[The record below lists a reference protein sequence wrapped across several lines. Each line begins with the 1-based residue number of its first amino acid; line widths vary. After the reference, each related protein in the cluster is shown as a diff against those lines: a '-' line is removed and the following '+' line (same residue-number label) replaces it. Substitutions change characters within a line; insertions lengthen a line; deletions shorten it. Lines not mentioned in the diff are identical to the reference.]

1 MKIRSPIVPRK
12 VREYMRQVYGMKVA
26 RLTLG
31 GLSACLDWL
40 TSSRVGVKDGQRSA
54 EGIVAAAHGGE
65 GPNMEDRKGA
75 LYLVGRRR
83 RRQDG

>member
-1 MKIRSPIVPRK
+1 MRYPRGDLP
-12 VREYMRQVYGMKVA
+12 VCR
-26 RLTLG
+26 
-31 GLSACLDWL
+31 DWL
-40 TSSRVGVKDGQRSA
+40 TPLEGDVMDEQKSA

-75 LYLVGRRR
+75 RYLDGRER